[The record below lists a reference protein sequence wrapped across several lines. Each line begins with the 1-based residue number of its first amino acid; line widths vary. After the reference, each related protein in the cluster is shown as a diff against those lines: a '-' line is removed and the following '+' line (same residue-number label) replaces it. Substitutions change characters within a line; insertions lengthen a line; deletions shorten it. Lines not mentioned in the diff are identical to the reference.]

1 MRIGI
6 VGGTG
11 KMGRWFEGFFK
22 KQGFEVLVWDETTEI
37 DPEEVVPTLDV
48 LIVSVPLSVLE
59 GVIKQLGPYLRKDAL
74 FIDISSVKVLP
85 VKWMLEASRS
95 EVIGAHP
102 LFGPRDGLWEDLSIC
117 LCPARGKRWLEEVR
131 LMFEKGGLKVI
142 LATPEE
148 HDKAMALVQVIHH
161 LSNLALGSMV
171 TKWNP
176 QGVLSF
182 FTVGFRKRMEL
193 LRGIL
198 GDDPDMYRQMVLMN
212 PWAKEALE
220 GFLEEFKW
228 VVGLIEDKKWF
239 EGLFLRL
246 RDTLFPKGQTRLAY
260 LGPEGTFSH
269 LAALKVKAED
279 WELLPLSSLKE
290 VFGAVERGDA
300 DYGIVPVE
308 NSLEGMVN
316 ETHDLFFETS
326 LKVLAEVPLKISY
339 VLASPLGDSHKVKRI
354 YSHWQAL
361 AQCREWLETNYPQ
374 AELIQTESTAKAA
387 LLALKDEE
395 GAAVLAPQA
404 ARLYGL
410 KVLFESIEATGDN
423 VTRFF
428 LIGKRPLGGGLRPS
442 KASLCFLL
450 PHVPGALHRALEP
463 FAREGINLTRIV
475 SRPLKGSRWEYVFFV
490 DLEIPTE
497 RRKLERALEAL
508 KERAALVK
516 FLGEYELWT

>member
-22 KQGFEVLVWDETTEI
+22 RQGFEVLVWDESSRLN
-37 DPEEVVPTLDV
+37 PREVVPALDV
-48 LIVSVPLSVLE
+48 LIVSVPLSVAE
-59 GVIKQLGPYLRKDAL
+59 AVIRQLGPYLREDAL
-74 FIDISSVKVLP
+74 FMDLCSVKVLP
-85 VKWMLEASRS
+85 VKWMLETSCS

-102 LFGPRDGLWEDLSIC
+102 LFGPRDGLLEDLTIC
-117 LCPARGKRWLEEVR
+117 LCPARSKRWLERMRSVLER
-131 LMFEKGGLKVI
+131 GGLKVV

-148 HDKAMALVQVIHH
+148 HDRAMALVQVVHH
-161 LSNLALGSMV
+161 FSNLALGAMAARHH
-171 TKWNP
+171 P
-176 QGVLSF
+176 QGLSSF
-182 FTVGFRKRMEL
+182 FTVGFRKRIGL
-193 LRGIL
+193 LKGIL
-198 GDDPDMYRQMVLMN
+198 GDDPDMYRQMALMN

-220 GFLEEFKW
+220 GFIKEFKG
-228 VVGLIEDKKWF
+228 VMDLVQDKEGF
-239 EGLFLRL
+239 GGLFLKL
-246 RDTLFPKGQTRLAY
+246 RDTFFPRGRTRLAY

-269 LAALKVKAED
+269 LAALRVKGED
-279 WELLPLSSLKE
+279 WELVPLSSLEE

-326 LKVLAEVPLKISY
+326 LKVLAEVPIRISY
-339 VLASPLGDSHKVKRI
+339 VLASRLGDPHKVKRV

-361 AQCREWLETNYPQ
+361 AQCKGWLEANYPQ
-374 AELIQTESTAKAA
+374 VELIQAESTAKAA
-387 LLALKDEE
+387 LLASKDDE

-410 KVLFESIEATGDN
+410 KVLFEFTEATGDN

-428 LIGKRPLGGGLRPS
+428 LIGKEPMGGGVRAS

-463 FAREGINLTRIV
+463 FAHEGINLTRIV
-475 SRPLKGSRWEYVFFV
+475 SRPLKGSQWQYVFFV
-490 DLEIPTE
+490 DLEVPTE
-497 RRKLERALEAL
+497 RGKLEKALEAL
-508 KERAALVK
+508 RERAVLVK